1 MLRTRRTRTLSIGT
15 GRVRLEGSGTVR
27 IDWSEPAGYQGG
39 YLIDDSGYYSETH
52 AVGFSIPTSVDWD
65 EVDDEDDD
73 DDWDD

>member
-27 IDWSEPAGYQGG
+27 IDWSEPSGYYGG
-39 YLIDDSGYYSETH
+39 IHLDDSGYSETH

-65 EVDDEDDD
+65 EVEDDDDDEDDD
-73 DDWDD
+73 WD